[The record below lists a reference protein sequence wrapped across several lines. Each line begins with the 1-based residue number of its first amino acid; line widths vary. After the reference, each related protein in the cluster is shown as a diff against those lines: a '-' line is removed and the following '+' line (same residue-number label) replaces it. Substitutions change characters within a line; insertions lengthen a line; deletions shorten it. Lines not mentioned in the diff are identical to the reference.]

1 MTAALLGALLLAAPA
16 SGAGATGDHPPDGT
30 LAAREQ
36 ARLCEKLSGE
46 ESVAACRSALA
57 LGLGPGRAASVR
69 QLLAFRL
76 ASLDR
81 WDEVVVVYRE
91 AARLR
96 PGDADAQLRLGAA
109 LLLAADRPEDALEP
123 LREAARL
130 RPADPRPH
138 VLLGGAF
145 NALGRHA
152 EAVTAFEEALRIDPE
167 ALEGLPASRAA
178 LEAARRHEA
187 WP

>member
-1 MTAALLGALLLAAPA
+1 MTGGALLSALLLAAPA
-16 SGAGATGDHPPDGT
+16 SAVTADQPPDGS

-57 LGLGPGRAASVR
+57 LGLGPSRAASVR

-81 WDEVVVVYRE
+81 WDEVVAVYRE

-96 PGDADAQLRLGAA
+96 PGDADAQLRLGSA
-109 LLLAADRPEDALEP
+109 LLLAADQPEEALEP
-123 LREAARL
+123 LREAFRL
-130 RPADPRPH
+130 RPTDPRPH
-138 VLLGGAF
+138 VLLGDAL
-145 NALGRHA
+145 NALGRHG
-152 EAVTAFEEALRIDPE
+152 EAVAAFEEALRLDPE
-167 ALEGLPASRAA
+167 ALDGLPAAQAA
-178 LEAARRHEA
+178 LAACRRQQA